1 MRIINNKYNFLIRLL
16 TIVCTYFL
24 IKANMIDQVIKS
36 VIKFKFFL
44 LKRIYNLFKLMKFM
58 IEKMKI
64 QIIFIKNLIF

>member
-1 MRIINNKYNFLIRLL
+1 MRIINNKSNFQTRLHI
-16 TIVCTYFL
+16 IVCTYFL

-36 VIKFKFFL
+36 FIKFKFFF